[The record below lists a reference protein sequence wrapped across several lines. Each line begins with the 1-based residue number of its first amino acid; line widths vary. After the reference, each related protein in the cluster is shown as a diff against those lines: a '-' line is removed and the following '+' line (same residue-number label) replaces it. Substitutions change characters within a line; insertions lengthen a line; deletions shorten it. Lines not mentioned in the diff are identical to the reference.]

1 MTRTNEHEAQAEAK
15 TACSV
20 VVVYDDT
27 TAREQAVD
35 FCDQLVLLAPM
46 RISGKAAA

>member
-27 TAREQAVD
+27 AARANQAVD
-35 FCDQLVLLAPM
+35 FCDRTGAGD
-46 RISGKAAA
+46 SGRGVNST